1 MSDDED
7 VLKEEELSED
17 SAIPEIFDEEDDL
30 DLPVDVLGLEE
41 EEDESFDDE
50 DEDEEEDV
58 YDDVEEEDGY

>member
-7 VLKEEELSED
+7 VLKDDELSED
-17 SAIPEIFDEEDDL
+17 GAIPEIFDEEDDL
-30 DLPVDVLGLEE
+30 DLPVDDLGLEE
-41 EEDESFDDE
+41 EDEEGFDDE